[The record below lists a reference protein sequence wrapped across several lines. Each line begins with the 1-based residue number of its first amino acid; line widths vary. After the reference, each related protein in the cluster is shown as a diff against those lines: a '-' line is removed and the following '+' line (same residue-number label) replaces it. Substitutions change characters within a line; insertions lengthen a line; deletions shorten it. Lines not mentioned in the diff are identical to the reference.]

1 MNAIDDSM
9 INSWYS
15 DKFTE
20 GFVHSSGQG
29 SIRYSFKQGQPGLG
43 SIVIVPGRTE
53 CIEKYM
59 ELLWDLRDLDHTI
72 CLYDQLGQGKS
83 DRQLE
88 DRNKGHITDFQIY
101 VSDLIK
107 IIETIVLP
115 AQSGP
120 VCLLAHSMGATISV
134 LASQRRVEMISGLIL
149 VSPMFQINTGKL
161 LPPFLAELLCNFVC
175 FAGGRSGYVWG
186 GGPYRQDADF
196 KGNLLT
202 TDLNRFQLNNQLIR
216 QNPEVALGSPTFGW
230 LQAAYRAMRKVR
242 RQPSAAVCPTIIFRS
257 LDERVVGLKEMERYC
272 NEDRNCQLVTYRDC
286 RHELLMER
294 DEIRDDLIA
303 RVHHFLAKM
312 IDSNGTS
319 SK

>member
-1 MNAIDDSM
+1 MNDFDDSM
-9 INSWYS
+9 INSWYR

-29 SIRYSFKQGQPGLG
+29 AIRYSFKQGQPGLG

-53 CIEKYM
+53 FIEKYI
-59 ELLWDLRDLDHTI
+59 EICWDLRNLDHTI
-72 CLYDQLGQGKS
+72 CLYDHLGQGKS

-88 DRNKGHITDFQIY
+88 DPDKGHITDFKIY

-107 IIETIVLP
+107 IIESIVLP
-115 AQSGP
+115 AQKGP
-120 VCLLAHSMGATISV
+120 VYLLGHSMGATISA
-134 LASQRRVEMISGLIL
+134 LASQRRAEMISGLIL
-149 VSPMFQINTGKL
+149 VSPMFQINTGNL
-161 LPPFLAELLCNFVC
+161 LPPFLVELLCNFVC

-186 GGPYRQDADF
+186 GGPYKQDADF
-196 KGNLLT
+196 ENNLLT
-202 TDLNRFQLNNQLIR
+202 TDFNRYQLNNQLVR

-230 LQAAYRAMRKVR
+230 LQQACRAMRQVR
-242 RQPSAAVCPTIIFRS
+242 RQPFAGACPTIIFRS
-257 LDERVVGLKEMERYC
+257 IDEHVVGLKEMENYC
-272 NEDRNCQLVTYRDC
+272 NEDRNCQLVTYKNC

-303 RVHHFLAKM
+303 RVHQFLTRM
-312 IDSNGTS
+312 IDFNGKS